1 MIFNQKRE
9 KDLQRV
15 ERVTLGPVYLLITE
29 LIKFL
34 EWDTSD
40 HVLTIEDVNK
50 RKGKL
55 VDSPTMA

>member
-1 MIFNQKRE
+1 MIFNQERE